1 MVGTC
6 VSEPYALL
14 QKLNRFIFIYVTAD
28 AGFIAYRQAHDR
40 RVEPCLRTDLI
51 VTERLFLILFDPH
64 AVLIAKTRLYT
75 CRRKSLICGPFK
87 VFEGFHIVLLCFG
100 SAFPVVESDPVHRF
114 HDALIRRFFYELKP
128 SLLVLFTAES
138 HLEHHAHII
147 GAEREIILMRR
158 HEELIGFF
166 VVLLAADPVSDRLSE
181 NIAAHTLI
189 DLLGLL
195 KILQRQ
201 LRISVDTI
209 SARILLAHADH
220 GDRMF
225 LGSGTRE
232 PHGRFLRIAVHI
244 GPGIKH
250 LCQRQPGVYITAG
263 GRFSVP
269 FICLLEVLI
278 HAGSGL
284 VASSQIKTGKR
295 MPGLCRFPKHLQGL
309 LIDRLLLFLTVK
321 CRGRLRIRVV
331 KQVGVDDVFY
341 LIVKVSFPVFHAYIF
356 SQKVC
361 SVVVSEVYGKR
372 LL

>member
-51 VTERLFLILFDPH
+51 VTERLFLISFDPH
-64 AVLIAKTRLYT
+64 TVLIAKTRLYT
-75 CRRKSLICGPFK
+75 CRRKSLICGSFEVFK
-87 VFEGFHIVLLCFG
+87 GFHIVLFCFG
-100 SAFPVVESDPVHRF
+100 RAFPIMESDPVHRF
-114 HDALIRRFFYELKP
+114 DDALVRCFLYELKA
-128 SLLVLFTAES
+128 SLLVLFAAES
-138 HLEHHAHII
+138 HLEHHAHIV
-147 GAEREIILMRR
+147 GAEREVILMCR

-166 VVLLAADPVSDRLSE
+166 VVFLAADPVPDRLAE
-181 NIAAHTLI
+181 NIAAHALI
-189 DLLGLL
+189 DCLGVL

-201 LRISVDTI
+201 LRISIDSI
-209 SARILLAHADH
+209 SARILLTHADH
-220 GDRMF
+220 GDRVL
-225 LGSGTRE
+225 LGSSTRE

-244 GPGIKH
+244 GPGIEH
-250 LCQRQPGVYITAG
+250 LCQRQPGIYITASG
-263 GRFSVP
+263 GFSVP
-269 FICLLEVLI
+269 FIRLLEVLF
-278 HAGSGL
+278 HTGSGL
-284 VASSQIKTGKR
+284 VASAQVKTGKG

-309 LIDRLLLFLTVK
+309 LIDRLHLFLTVK

-361 SVVVSEVYGKR
+361 SVVVSEVYG
-372 LL
+372 